1 MRRTLRTL
9 LIAGIAGVA
18 LAGCAPAAP
27 TASESP
33 AVVSSS
39 ATASPSA
46 SASAS
51 AETEQTGAPT
61 APISAEQLCAEQ
73 SVADEDDVCVLE
85 GASVT
90 GDLSFTGFQVVK
102 LIGVTVDG
110 SVTVDAGAQQVVVTD
125 STVTGDVTATARGG
139 VVVKLSTI
147 GGALEIA
154 GGRNATLVKNTVGG
168 DLRCADGVQ
177 ANGDG
182 NTVTGTVTG
191 TCARVV

>member
-9 LIAGIAGVA
+9 LIAGVA

-27 TASESP
+27 TATESP
-33 AVVSSS
+33 AAVSSS
-39 ATASPSA
+39 APASPSA
-46 SASAS
+46 SASAA
-51 AETEQTGAPT
+51 AETEQTDAPA

-85 GASVT
+85 GATVT
-90 GDLSFTGFQVVK
+90 GDLSFTAFQVVK

-110 SVTVDAGAQQVVVTD
+110 SVTVDAGAQQVVITD
-125 STVTGDVTATARGG
+125 STFTGDVTAAAHGG
-139 VVVKLSTI
+139 LVVKLSAI
-147 GGALEIA
+147 GGALDIA
-154 GGRNATLVKNTVGG
+154 GGRNATLVKNTVAG

-191 TCARVV
+191 TCSRVV